1 MIALAFLAL
10 AAFAAPETPIHEQ
23 IRASLA
29 AGETALQASR
39 WRASSE
45 AYERVLQLMRS
56 THSRYLGCP
65 TGGRGAAGAGTQPI
79 FGRTVPPD
87 YARVQ
92 QLACCAFGGA
102 RGARCGVPRA

>member
-56 THSRYLGCP
+56 NSLQINIAAESQLYNNVGWAAFRLGEYERALARYE
-65 TGGRGAAGAGTQPI
+65 AS
-79 FGRTVPPD
+79 
-87 YARVQ
+87 ARSW
-92 QLACCAFGGA
+92 LHRAMPA
-102 RGARCGVPRA
+102 RR